1 MKPAA
6 LDYIRANSADEAVA
20 LLAEYG
26 GDARI
31 LAGGQSLMAVLNM
44 RLAQPR
50 ALVDIHRATDL
61 TSVVNV
67 IDDALPSPP
76 APLPLRRRGEIPGE
90 NGRQPN
96 GRQPFARRSVNPITN
111 GAGLRVG
118 AAVTQAA
125 LQRHPGLAQTVPL
138 VAQALPHL
146 GHYQTRNR
154 GTVCGSLA
162 HADPSAELPLCL
174 ATLDGEVVLRSARG
188 RRHVA
193 AREFFTG
200 MLQTACAADELVEEA
215 YFPAPAA
222 GERHGFVEMSI
233 RHGDF
238 AIVALAAVVGA
249 DAIRLGVGGV
259 ADRAVVARW
268 PRLSGTAL
276 DDALNQLA
284 WDLGAREDHHASA
297 RYRRHLVRTLG
308 RSLIEELSR

>member
-1 MKPAA
+1 VKPPA
-6 LDYIRANSADEAVA
+6 LDYIRADSAEEAVA

-44 RLAQPR
+44 RIAQPR
-50 ALVDIHRATDL
+50 ALVDIHRAADL
-61 TSVVNV
+61 GAISNHAAN
-67 IDDALPSPP
+67 DA
-76 APLPLRRRGEIPGE
+76 A
-90 NGRQPN
+90 
-96 GRQPFARRSVNPITN
+96 N
-111 GAGLRVG
+111 GAGLRIG
-118 AAVTQAA
+118 AAVTQAT
-125 LQRHPGLAQTVPL
+125 LQRHPDLARSAPL

-174 ATLDGEVVLRSARG
+174 ATLDGEVVMRSARG
-188 RRHVA
+188 RRTVA
-193 AREFFTG
+193 APEFFTG
-200 MLQTACAADELVEEA
+200 MLQTACAADELVEA
-215 YFPAPAA
+215 AHFPAPAT

-259 ADRAVVARW
+259 ADHPVVARW
-268 PRLSGTAL
+268 PRLAGTAL

-284 WDLGAREDHHASA
+284 WDLGARDDHHASA

-308 RSLIEELSR
+308 RSLIAELAR